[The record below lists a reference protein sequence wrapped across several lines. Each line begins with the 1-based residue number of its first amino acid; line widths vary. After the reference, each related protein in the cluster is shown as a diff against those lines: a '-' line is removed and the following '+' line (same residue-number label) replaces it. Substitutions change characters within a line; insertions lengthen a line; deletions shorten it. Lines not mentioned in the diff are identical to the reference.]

1 MRNFMTLA
9 ILLIATGCSESRMD
23 GSAME
28 SHSDSSR
35 DQQGPLDSLLTTVNS
50 DAGESWLTLHPNGR
64 IAVFGRHVDGFG
76 DQRIYLTTWN
86 GDAWS
91 MPEIAPFA
99 ADLNERGPRFS
110 AIGEKVYFASTRLTS
125 EDDAENDWNIW
136 YVGFKAT
143 ETWGT
148 PTPFSEINS
157 PDDDFHPS
165 ASASGAIYFSSRR
178 PESVG
183 ESDMFFAKKQSRGW
197 TVEPVSLLNTQY
209 SEPDPFISPDGSY
222 LIFARTDGPGGFGG
236 DDLYISYA
244 TDDGWTDPQ
253 NLGSEVNT
261 EEYEYGAS
269 VTSNG
274 KALIYTTW
282 ASGDA
287 QIAAIDLNALD
298 LDFVLMDDR

>member
-1 MRNFMTLA
+1 MTLA
-9 ILLIATGCSESRMD
+9 ILLIATGCGESMMD
-23 GSAME
+23 GSAVE
-28 SHSDSSR
+28 SLSDPAK
-35 DQQGPLDSLLTTVNS
+35 DQQRPLDSLLTTVNS

-64 IAVFGRHVDGFG
+64 IAVFGRHIDGFG

-99 ADLNERGPRFS
+99 AELNERGARFS
-110 AIGEKVYFASTRLTS
+110 ADGERVYFSSTRPTS
-125 EDDAENDWNIW
+125 DDDAENDWNIW
-136 YVGFKAT
+136 YVDFKVT
-143 ETWGT
+143 DTWGA
-148 PTPFSEINS
+148 PTPFSGINS

-165 ASASGAIYFSSRR
+165 ASASSAIYFGSRR

-183 ESDMFFAKKQSRGW
+183 ESDMFVANKGSRGW

-209 SEPDPFISPDGSY
+209 SEPDPFVSPDGSY
-222 LIFARTDGPGGFGG
+222 LIFARTDEPGGFGG
-236 DDLYISYA
+236 DDLYISYV

-253 NLGSEVNT
+253 NLGSKVNT

-274 KALIYTTW
+274 KTLIYTTW
-282 ASGDA
+282 ASGVA
-287 QIAAIDLNALD
+287 QIAAIDLNSPG